1 MKKSRRQKQRKRR
14 QSRKPRISRGG
25 VVFRHYLGHAIEAAS
40 ICEHTI
46 HLVKNVN
53 KSSEVL
59 TFCQKIDTTRM
70 NKMVTDELIRKFNK
84 RMEELKDNLKFIAE
98 NKVVTTIVSFA
109 VRFFDGEQSS
119 EIQKLTASIPNAV
132 TIAKSNSSWF
142 DSLFSAVDAAKIIMW
157 GEWYNTELTE
167 ATNNL
172 IAVVTEMIGLQTLP
186 MKTITE
192 PPLDTTQ
199 IITEHYT
206 KAVPPGFSEVTSEV
220 TKPPAAAGTAT
231 ADPIATAPRRHILM
245 FSGRSTP
252 RPGGTSFTIPMPT
265 KL

>member
-25 VVFRHYLGHAIEAAS
+25 VLRHYLGHAIEAAN

-59 TFCQKIDTTRM
+59 TFCQKIDMTRM
-70 NKMVTDELIRKFNK
+70 NKTVTADLIRKFNE
-84 RMEELKDNLKFIAE
+84 RMKELTDNLKFIAD

-109 VRFFDGEQSS
+109 VRFFYGNRSS
-119 EIQKLTASIPNAV
+119 EIQKLTASIPTAL
-132 TIAKSNSSWF
+132 TIAESISWT

-186 MKTITE
+186 MKSITE
-192 PPLDTTQ
+192 PITPLDKTQ
-199 IITEHYT
+199 IITERYT
-206 KAVPPGFSEVTSEV
+206 QAVPPEFSEV
-220 TKPPAAAGTAT
+220 TKPSPAARKHVVTVPGRTT
-231 ADPIATAPRRHILM
+231 TP
-245 FSGRSTP
+245 SGR
-252 RPGGTSFTIPMPT
+252 PGSTSFTIGSV
-265 KL
+265 KYS

>member
-1 MKKSRRQKQRKRR
+1 MKKSRRQKQRRRR

-25 VVFRHYLGHAIEAAS
+25 ALGHWGHAIEAAN

-53 KSSEVL
+53 KSIEVL
-59 TFCQKIDTTRM
+59 TFCQKIDTTHM
-70 NKMVTDELIRKFNK
+70 NKMVTAELIRKFK
-84 RMEELKDNLKFIAE
+84 ERMIELTDNLKFIAD
-98 NKVVTTIVSFA
+98 NKVVTSIVSFA
-109 VRFFDGEQSS
+109 VRFFYGKRSS
-119 EIQKLTASIPNAV
+119 ELQKLTASIPDAV
-132 TIAKSNSSWF
+132 TISQSNSSWF
-142 DSLFSAVDAAKIIMW
+142 DSLFSAVDAAKIMMW

-206 KAVPPGFSEVTSEV
+206 KAVPPRFSEV
-220 TKPPAAAGTAT
+220 TKPPPVA
-231 ADPIATAPRRHILM
+231 RRNIL
-245 FSGRSTP
+245 
-252 RPGGTSFTIPMPT
+252 TIPGLPVRIQT
-265 KL
+265 PGTGSAGSASYVSGH